1 MPHDRTVRNEADRV
15 DVVRLL
21 SSRLVGTAV
30 IVSVALAVAGGSAV
44 AATRTTSTKP
54 AKWAH
59 AVCTGLQTFAKAVEH
74 TSSGVSKAIASQPD
88 PTPAQEEVLA
98 LLDTAKKKTAA
109 LQKQL
114 HEIGDPAVSNG
125 AGIGR
130 TVRGLLVKVAGA
142 LSTARKTFSRIPTTD
157 AKVFVKKADAA
168 MAKLSDKLDRIV
180 ASLSASAATSS
191 AALFRAFSSDT
202 ACQTLASS

>member
-1 MPHDRTVRNEADRV
+1 
-15 DVVRLL
+15 
-21 SSRLVGTAV
+21 LVGTAV
-30 IVSVALAVAGGSAV
+30 IVSVALALAGGTGV

-59 AVCTGLQTFAKAVEH
+59 AVCTGLQTWAKAVEH

-88 PTPAQEEVLA
+88 PTPAREEVLA
-98 LLDTAKKKTAA
+98 LLDTAKKKTAT
-109 LQKQL
+109 LQKRL
-114 HEIGDPAVSNG
+114 RAVGDPAVPNG

-130 TVRGLLVKVAGA
+130 TVRRLLVKVVGA

-168 MAKLSDKLDRIV
+168 LAKLSDKLGRIV
-180 ASLSASAATSS
+180 ATLPASAALGSTK
-191 AALFRAFSSDT
+191 LFDAFTNDA
-202 ACQTLASS
+202 ACQRLASS